1 MLAWTV
7 LLYISIDNSSNS
19 MAISFM
25 VFQFFC
31 SGKFAFTTIALERYF
46 WNRWMWWWMIYYY
59 LMSLPMMSTS
69 LRRWEYFS
77 ALVASCYSVRTY
89 MDMQTMSRF
98 EGFVTSKT
106 NMKHREWFLNK
117 KKYLKTKTKFLFDK

>member
-19 MAISFM
+19 VAISFM

-31 SGKFAFTTIALERYF
+31 SGKFACTTIALERYF

-59 LMSLPMMSTS
+59 LMSLPMTTTS
-69 LRRWEYFS
+69 LTRWEYFS
-77 ALVASCYSVRTY
+77 ALVASCFSVRTF
-89 MDMQTMSRF
+89 MDTQTKLSF
-98 EGFVTSKT
+98 EGFATSKT
-106 NMKHREWFLNK
+106 NMKHREWFLNQ
-117 KKYLKTKTKFLFDK
+117 KKYLKTKTKIWFDK